1 MNLEQTMLAGGVL
14 LGPDL
19 SGHEQR
25 ILPDLPSAG
34 ISAKLA
40 HMEGKRF
47 GRYLIV
53 SELGRGAMGAV
64 YRAIDPLIEREV
76 AIKTLLPHLPEQ
88 EMAQVRERFLR
99 EARSAGRLNHPNIVT
114 IFDVGEQDGIAYIA
128 MELLEGRTLQQMLA
142 EPKRLPVASAAD
154 LASQVAEALDHA
166 LGFGIVHRDVK
177 PANIMVSAGGR
188 AKLADFGVA
197 HLPSASMTQTGA
209 ALGSP
214 KYMAPEQI
222 IGQPVD
228 PRADIFSLGVVLYE
242 MLTRRTPFEREGE
255 SAVFALMNRIVMEPH
270 LPVTQID
277 PSLPPAF
284 DRILARALA
293 KEPADRYQRAGEM
306 ARDLRNYHAEPSK
319 GEVRPPVLREEKTA
333 SLIAEFDAFAE
344 SFEQQQQERVRA
356 EDAARRQKEDEVR
369 RWADL
374 EAKQREEYERERDQ
388 AFTGTP
394 GGTRPSAAIL
404 LARQQAAK
412 RTVAANAGLDIDSAV
427 RVSARLRAAYQYLSE
442 LSTALSDAQP
452 VSDRPYSVI
461 YVGKIQ
467 NPILTD
473 GFTDY
478 RSRIVAGTEVFD
490 YVMFKYKV
498 RSPRPASVEVVG
510 AELPYVREKLDSMRI
525 QYTATETKNDIG
537 NVVRATLALSGPFP
551 CQVTLRGDYDR
562 YGVRLELENLRQLGV
577 IKTRLALDEFTDEVL
592 DEFGTYVL
600 GASDS
605 FERFLK
611 RL

>member
-1 MNLEQTMLAGGVL
+1 
-14 LGPDL
+14 
-19 SGHEQR
+19 
-25 ILPDLPSAG
+25 
-34 ISAKLA
+34 
-40 HMEGKRF
+40 MEGKRF

-53 SELGRGAMGAV
+53 GELGRGAMGAV

-76 AIKTLLPHLPEQ
+76 AIKTLLPQLPEH
-88 EMAQVRERFLR
+88 EMVHVRERFLR

-114 IFDVGEQDGIAYIA
+114 IFDVGEQDGLAYIA
-128 MELLEGRTLQQMLA
+128 MELLEGRTLQQILA
-142 EPKRLPVASAAD
+142 EPKRMPVETAVDIAA
-154 LASQVAEALDHA
+154 QVADALDHA

-197 HLPSASMTQTGA
+197 YLPSASMTHTGA

-214 KYMAPEQI
+214 KYMAPEQV
-222 IGQPVD
+222 IGQPAD
-228 PRADIFSLGVVLYE
+228 PRSDIFSLGTVLYE
-242 MLTRRTPFEREGE
+242 MLTGRTPFEREGE
-255 SAVFALMNRIVMEPH
+255 STVFALMNRIVVEPH
-270 LPVTQID
+270 LPLAQLD
-277 PSLPPAF
+277 PTLPPAF
-284 DRILARALA
+284 DQILARALA
-293 KEPADRYQRAGEM
+293 KAPAERYQRAGEM
-306 ARDLRNYHAEPSK
+306 ARDLRNYRAEPLK
-319 GEVRPPVLREEKTA
+319 NEARPAALHQEKTA
-333 SLIAEFDAFAE
+333 SLIADFDAFAE
-344 SFEQQQQERVRA
+344 SFELQQQERLQT
-356 EDAARRQKEDEVR
+356 EEAARRKKEEEVR
-369 RWADL
+369 RWSEL
-374 EAKQREEYERERDQ
+374 EARRREEFEREREQ

-412 RTVAANAGLDIDSAV
+412 RAAAASTGLDVDAAAK
-427 RVSARLRAAYQYLSE
+427 VSARLRAAFQYLSE
-442 LSTALSDAQP
+442 LSTALNDAHP
-452 VSDRPYSVI
+452 VSDRPYAVI

-490 YVMFKYKV
+490 YVVFKYKV
-498 RSPRPASVEVVG
+498 RSPKPASVEVVG
-510 AELPYVREKLDSMRI
+510 AELPYVREKLESMRV
-525 QYTATETKNDIG
+525 QYAATETRNDIG
-537 NVVRATLALSGPFP
+537 NVVRATLAMSGPFP
-551 CQVTLRGDYDR
+551 CQVVLRGDYDR
-562 YGVRLELENLRQLGV
+562 YGIRLELENLRQLGV
-577 IKTRLALDEFTDEVL
+577 IKTRLTLDEFDDEVL

>member
-1 MNLEQTMLAGGVL
+1 
-14 LGPDL
+14 
-19 SGHEQR
+19 
-25 ILPDLPSAG
+25 
-34 ISAKLA
+34 
-40 HMEGKRF
+40 RF

-53 SELGRGAMGAV
+53 GELGRGAMGAV

-76 AIKTLLPHLPEQ
+76 AIKTLLPHLPED
-88 EMAQVRERFLR
+88 EMVAVRERFLR

-114 IFDVGEQDGIAYIA
+114 IFDVGEQDGVAYIA
-128 MELLEGRTLQQMLA
+128 MELLEGRTLQQMLT
-142 EPKRLPVASAAD
+142 ESRRLPVATAAD
-154 LASQVAEALDHA
+154 IAAQVADALDHA

-177 PANIMVSAGGR
+177 PANIMVSASGR

-197 HLPSASMTQTGA
+197 HLPSASMTHTGA

-214 KYMAPEQI
+214 KYMAPEQV

-228 PRADIFSLGVVLYE
+228 PRADIFSLGAVLYE
-242 MLTRRTPFEREGE
+242 MLTGRTPFEREGE
-255 SAVFALMNRIVMEPH
+255 TTVFALMNRIVAEPH
-270 LPVTQID
+270 AAVTKID

-293 KEPADRYQRAGEM
+293 KTPAERYQRAGEM
-306 ARDLRNYHAEPSK
+306 ARELRGYRDAP
-319 GEVRPPVLREEKTA
+319 VRETAPAPALQQQKTA
-333 SLIAEFDAFAE
+333 SLLADLDMFSAT
-344 SFEQQQQERVRA
+344 FEVQQRERVRA
-356 EDAARRQKEDEVR
+356 EEVARRKKEDEAQ
-369 RWADL
+369 RWI
-374 EAKQREEYERERDQ
+374 EAQAREREQFEREREQ
-388 AFTGTP
+388 AFTGTQ

-412 RTVAANAGLDIDSAV
+412 RAVATGPGLDVDAATK
-427 RVSARLRAAYQYLSE
+427 VSARLRAAFQYLSE
-442 LSTALSDAQP
+442 LSTALNEAHP

-467 NPILTD
+467 NAILAD

-490 YVMFKYKV
+490 FVVFKYKV
-498 RSPRPASVEVVG
+498 RCPKPATVEVVG
-510 AELPYVREKLDSMRI
+510 AELPYVREKLESMRI
-525 QYTATETKNDIG
+525 QFAASESRNDVG
-537 NVVRATLALSGPFP
+537 NVVRATLAMSGPFP
-551 CQVTLRGDYDR
+551 CEAIVRGDYER
-562 YGVRLELENLRQLGV
+562 GGVRLELENVRQLGTF
-577 IKTRLALDEFTDEVL
+577 KMRLTLEEFSDDVL

>member
-1 MNLEQTMLAGGVL
+1 MQ
-14 LGPDL
+14 
-19 SGHEQR
+19 
-25 ILPDLPSAG
+25 
-34 ISAKLA
+34 
-40 HMEGKRF
+40 GKRF

-53 SELGRGAMGAV
+53 GELGRGAMGAV

-88 EMAQVRERFLR
+88 EMVVVRERFLR

-114 IFDVGEQDGIAYIA
+114 IFDVGEQDGLAYIA

-142 EPKRLPVASAAD
+142 EKKRLPVDTAVDIAA
-154 LASQVAEALDHA
+154 QVADALDHA

-177 PANIMVSAGGR
+177 PGNIMVSSGGR

-197 HLPSASMTQTGA
+197 YVPSSSMTHTGA

-214 KYMAPEQI
+214 KYMAPEQV

-228 PRADIFSLGVVLYE
+228 PRADIFSLGTVLYE
-242 MLTRRTPFEREGE
+242 MLTGRTPFEREGE
-255 SAVFALMNRIVMEPH
+255 GTVFALMNRIVAEGH
-270 LPVTQID
+270 APVTTID
-277 PSLPPAF
+277 PGLPPSF

-293 KEPADRYQRAGEM
+293 KAPAERYQRAGEM
-306 ARDLRNYHAEPSK
+306 ARDLRHYRDLPA
-319 GEVRPPVLREEKTA
+319 RESTAAPAQHSEKTA
-333 SLIAEFDAFAE
+333 TLLKDLDVFAAT
-344 SFEQQQQERVRA
+344 FETQQLERLRFEEA
-356 EDAARRQKEDEVR
+356 QRRKKDEEAARWIE
-369 RWADL
+369 L
-374 EAKQREEYERERDQ
+374 EAKRREDFEREREQ
-388 AFTGTP
+388 AMTGTQ

-412 RTVAANAGLDIDSAV
+412 REAAASGPGLDVELAA
-427 RVSARLRAAYQYLSE
+427 RLSARLRAAFQYLSE
-442 LSTALSDAQP
+442 LSTALNEAHP
-452 VSDRPYSVI
+452 VSDRAYAVI
-461 YVGKIQ
+461 YIGKIA
-467 NPILTD
+467 NPVLGD

-490 YVMFKYKV
+490 YVLFKYKI
-498 RSPRPASVEVVG
+498 RCPKPATIEVVG
-510 AELPYVREKLDSMRI
+510 AELPFVREKLEAMRV
-525 QYTATETKNDIG
+525 QYAADETRNDVG
-537 NVVRATLALSGPFP
+537 NVVRARISLSGPFP
-551 CQVTLRGDYDR
+551 CEVTLRGDYD
-562 YGVRLELENLRQLGV
+562 GGTIRLELENVRQLGV
-577 IKTRLALDEFTDEVL
+577 VRTRLALDEFTDEVL

>member
-1 MNLEQTMLAGGVL
+1 
-14 LGPDL
+14 
-19 SGHEQR
+19 
-25 ILPDLPSAG
+25 
-34 ISAKLA
+34 
-40 HMEGKRF
+40 MEGKRF

-88 EMAQVRERFLR
+88 EMVQVRERFLR

-114 IFDVGEQDGIAYIA
+114 IFDVGEQDGLAYIA
-128 MELLEGRTLQQMLA
+128 MELLEGRTLQQMLT
-142 EPKRLPVASAAD
+142 ESKRLPVASAAD
-154 LASQVAEALDHA
+154 IAAQVADALDHA
-166 LGFGIVHRDVK
+166 LGFGVVHRDVK

-197 HLPSASMTQTGA
+197 HLPSASMTHTGA

-214 KYMAPEQI
+214 KYMAPEQV
-222 IGQPVD
+222 IGQPID
-228 PRADIFSLGVVLYE
+228 PRADIFSLGSVLYE
-242 MLTRRTPFEREGE
+242 MLTGRTPFEREGE
-255 SAVFALMNRIVMEPH
+255 STVFSLMNRIVAEPH
-270 LPVTQID
+270 VPVTQLD

-293 KEPADRYQRAGEM
+293 KEPASRYQRAGEM
-306 ARDLRNYHAEPSK
+306 ARDLRGYRDAPAKETAVASAPQQ
-319 GEVRPPVLREEKTA
+319 EKTA
-333 SLIAEFDAFAE
+333 SLLADLDAFSATFEAE
-344 SFEQQQQERVRA
+344 QLARLRA
-356 EDAARRQKEDEVR
+356 EEAARRKKEDEAR
-369 RWADL
+369 RWIEL
-374 EAKQREEYERERDQ
+374 EAKRRDDFEREREQ
-388 AFTGTP
+388 ALTGTQ

-412 RTVAANAGLDIDSAV
+412 RAAPSPGLDIDAAAK
-427 RVSARLRAAYQYLSE
+427 VSARLRAAFQYLSE
-442 LSTALSDAQP
+442 LSTALNEAHP
-452 VSDRPYSVI
+452 VSDRPYAVI

-467 NPILTD
+467 NPILCD

-490 YVMFKYKV
+490 YVIFKYKV
-498 RSPRPASVEVVG
+498 RCPKPATVEVVG
-510 AELPYVREKLDSMRI
+510 AELPYVSEKLDSMRV
-525 QYTATETKNDIG
+525 QYASSETRNDVG

-551 CQVTLRGDYDR
+551 CEAILRGDYER
-562 YGVRLELENLRQLGV
+562 GAIRLELENVRQLGAF
-577 IKTRLALDEFTDEVL
+577 KTRLALEEFSDDVL

>member
-1 MNLEQTMLAGGVL
+1 
-14 LGPDL
+14 
-19 SGHEQR
+19 
-25 ILPDLPSAG
+25 
-34 ISAKLA
+34 
-40 HMEGKRF
+40 MEGKRF

-88 EMAQVRERFLR
+88 EMVQVRERFLR

-114 IFDVGEQDGIAYIA
+114 IFDVGEQDGLAYIA

-142 EPKRLPVASAAD
+142 ESRRLPVASAAD
-154 LASQVAEALDHA
+154 IAAQVADALDHA
-166 LGFGIVHRDVK
+166 LGFGVVHRDVK

-197 HLPSASMTQTGA
+197 HLPSASMTHTGA

-214 KYMAPEQI
+214 KYMAPEQV

-228 PRADIFSLGVVLYE
+228 PRADIFSLGSVLYE
-242 MLTRRTPFEREGE
+242 MLTGRTPFEREGE
-255 SAVFALMNRIVMEPH
+255 STVFSLMNRIVAEPH
-270 LPVTQID
+270 VPVTQLD

-293 KEPADRYQRAGEM
+293 KEPASRYQRAGEM
-306 ARDLRNYHAEPSK
+306 ARDLRGYRDAPAKETAVASAPQQ
-319 GEVRPPVLREEKTA
+319 EKTA
-333 SLIAEFDAFAE
+333 SLLADLDAFSAT
-344 SFEQQQQERVRA
+344 FETEQLARLRA
-356 EDAARRQKEDEVR
+356 EEAARRKKEDEAR
-369 RWADL
+369 RWIEL
-374 EAKQREEYERERDQ
+374 EAKRRDDFEREREQ
-388 AFTGTP
+388 ALTGTQ

-412 RTVAANAGLDIDSAV
+412 RAAPSPGLDIDAAAK
-427 RVSARLRAAYQYLSE
+427 VSARLRAAFQYLSE
-442 LSTALSDAQP
+442 LSTALNEAHP
-452 VSDRPYSVI
+452 VSDRPYAVI

-467 NPILTD
+467 NPILCD

-490 YVMFKYKV
+490 YVIFKYKV
-498 RSPRPASVEVVG
+498 RCPKPATVEVVG
-510 AELPYVREKLDSMRI
+510 AELPYVSEKLDSMRV
-525 QYTATETKNDIG
+525 QYASSETRNDVG

-551 CQVTLRGDYDR
+551 CEAILRGDYER
-562 YGVRLELENLRQLGV
+562 GAIRLELENVRQLGAF
-577 IKTRLALDEFTDEVL
+577 KTRLALEEFSDDVL

>member
-1 MNLEQTMLAGGVL
+1 
-14 LGPDL
+14 
-19 SGHEQR
+19 
-25 ILPDLPSAG
+25 
-34 ISAKLA
+34 
-40 HMEGKRF
+40 MEGKRF

-88 EMAQVRERFLR
+88 EMVQVRERFLR

-114 IFDVGEQDGIAYIA
+114 IFDVGEQDGLAYIA

-142 EPKRLPVASAAD
+142 ESRRLPVASAAD
-154 LASQVAEALDHA
+154 IAAQVADALDHA
-166 LGFGIVHRDVK
+166 LGFGVVHRDVK

-197 HLPSASMTQTGA
+197 HLPSASMTHTGA

-214 KYMAPEQI
+214 KYMAPEQV

-228 PRADIFSLGVVLYE
+228 PRADIFSLGSVLYE
-242 MLTRRTPFEREGE
+242 MLTGRTPFEREGE
-255 SAVFALMNRIVMEPH
+255 STVFSLMNRIVAEPH
-270 LPVTQID
+270 VPVTQLD

-293 KEPADRYQRAGEM
+293 KEPASRYQRAGEM
-306 ARDLRNYHAEPSK
+306 ARDLRGYRDAPAKETAVASAPQQ
-319 GEVRPPVLREEKTA
+319 EKTA
-333 SLIAEFDAFAE
+333 SLLADLDAFSAT
-344 SFEQQQQERVRA
+344 FETEQLARLRA
-356 EDAARRQKEDEVR
+356 EEAARRKKEDEAR
-369 RWADL
+369 RWIEL
-374 EAKQREEYERERDQ
+374 EAKRRDEFEREREQ
-388 AFTGTP
+388 ALTGTQ

-412 RTVAANAGLDIDSAV
+412 RAAPSPGLDIDAAAK
-427 RVSARLRAAYQYLSE
+427 VSARLRAAFQYLSE
-442 LSTALSDAQP
+442 LSTALNEAHP
-452 VSDRPYSVI
+452 VSDRPYAVI

-467 NPILTD
+467 NPILCD

-490 YVMFKYKV
+490 YVIFKYKV
-498 RSPRPASVEVVG
+498 RCPKPATVEVVG
-510 AELPYVREKLDSMRI
+510 AELPYVSEKLDSMRV
-525 QYTATETKNDIG
+525 QYASSETRNDVG

-551 CQVTLRGDYDR
+551 CEAILRGDYER
-562 YGVRLELENLRQLGV
+562 GAIRLELENVRQLGAF
-577 IKTRLALDEFTDEVL
+577 KTRLALEEFSDDVL

>member
-1 MNLEQTMLAGGVL
+1 
-14 LGPDL
+14 
-19 SGHEQR
+19 
-25 ILPDLPSAG
+25 
-34 ISAKLA
+34 
-40 HMEGKRF
+40 RF

-53 SELGRGAMGAV
+53 GELGRGAMGAV

-76 AIKTLLPHLPEQ
+76 AIKTLLPHLPED
-88 EMAQVRERFLR
+88 EMVAVRERFLR

-114 IFDVGEQDGIAYIA
+114 IFDVGEQDGLAYIA
-128 MELLEGRTLQQMLA
+128 MELLEGRTLQQMLT
-142 EPKRLPVASAAD
+142 ESRRLPVATAAD
-154 LASQVAEALDHA
+154 IAAQVADALDHA

-177 PANIMVSAGGR
+177 PANIMVSASGR

-197 HLPSASMTQTGA
+197 HLPSASMTHTGA

-214 KYMAPEQI
+214 KYMAPEQV

-228 PRADIFSLGVVLYE
+228 PRADIFSLGAVLYE
-242 MLTRRTPFEREGE
+242 MLTGRTPFEREGE
-255 SAVFALMNRIVMEPH
+255 TTVFALMNRIVAEPH
-270 LPVTQID
+270 APVSKID

-293 KEPADRYQRAGEM
+293 KLPADRYQRAGEM
-306 ARDLRNYHAEPSK
+306 ARDLRGYRDAP
-319 GEVRPPVLREEKTA
+319 VRETTPAPALQQQKTA
-333 SLIAEFDAFAE
+333 SLLADLDMFSAT
-344 SFEQQQQERVRA
+344 FEVQQRERVRA
-356 EDAARRQKEDEVR
+356 EEVARRKKEDEAQ
-369 RWADL
+369 RWIETQA
-374 EAKQREEYERERDQ
+374 RERERFEREREQ
-388 AFTGTP
+388 AFTGTQ

-412 RTVAANAGLDIDSAV
+412 RAVATGPGLDVDAAAK
-427 RVSARLRAAYQYLSE
+427 VSARLRAAFQYLSE
-442 LSTALSDAQP
+442 LSTALNEAHP

-467 NPILTD
+467 NAILAD

-490 YVMFKYKV
+490 FVMFKYKV
-498 RSPRPASVEVVG
+498 RCPKPATVEVVG
-510 AELPYVREKLDSMRI
+510 SELPYVREKLESMRI
-525 QYTATETKNDIG
+525 QFAANETRNDVG
-537 NVVRATLALSGPFP
+537 NVVRATLAMSGPFP
-551 CQVTLRGDYDR
+551 CEAILRGDYER
-562 YGVRLELENLRQLGV
+562 GGVRLELENVRQLGV
-577 IKTRLALDEFTDEVL
+577 FKMRLALEEFSDDVL

>member
-1 MNLEQTMLAGGVL
+1 
-14 LGPDL
+14 
-19 SGHEQR
+19 
-25 ILPDLPSAG
+25 
-34 ISAKLA
+34 
-40 HMEGKRF
+40 MEGKRF

-53 SELGRGAMGAV
+53 GELGRGAMGAV

-76 AIKTLLPHLPEQ
+76 AIKTLLPHLPED
-88 EMAQVRERFLR
+88 EMVAVRERFLR

-114 IFDVGEQDGIAYIA
+114 IFDVGEQDGLAYIA
-128 MELLEGRTLQQMLA
+128 MELLEGRTLQQMLT
-142 EPKRLPVASAAD
+142 ESRRLPVATAAD
-154 LASQVAEALDHA
+154 IAAQVADALDHA

-177 PANIMVSAGGR
+177 PANIMVSASGR

-197 HLPSASMTQTGA
+197 HLPSASMTHTGA

-214 KYMAPEQI
+214 KYMAPEQV

-228 PRADIFSLGVVLYE
+228 PRADIFSLGAVLYE
-242 MLTRRTPFEREGE
+242 MLTGRTPFEREGE
-255 SAVFALMNRIVMEPH
+255 STVFALMNRIVAEPH
-270 LPVTQID
+270 APVTQLD

-293 KEPADRYQRAGEM
+293 KSPADRYQRAGEM
-306 ARDLRNYHAEPSK
+306 ARDLRGYRDAP
-319 GEVRPPVLREEKTA
+319 VRETAPAPGLQQQKTA
-333 SLIAEFDAFAE
+333 SLLADLDMFSAT
-344 SFEQQQQERVRA
+344 FEVQQSERVRA
-356 EDAARRQKEDEVR
+356 EEVARSTKEAEAQ
-369 RWADL
+369 RWIELQA
-374 EAKQREEYERERDQ
+374 REREQFEREREQ
-388 AFTGTP
+388 AFTGTQ

-412 RTVAANAGLDIDSAV
+412 RAVDTGPGLDVDAATK
-427 RVSARLRAAYQYLSE
+427 VSARLRAAFQYLSE
-442 LSTALSDAQP
+442 LSTALNEAHP

-467 NPILTD
+467 NAILAD

-490 YVMFKYKV
+490 FVVFKYKV
-498 RSPRPASVEVVG
+498 RCPKPATVEVVG
-510 AELPYVREKLDSMRI
+510 AELPYVREKLESMRI
-525 QYTATETKNDIG
+525 QFAANETRNDIG
-537 NVVRATLALSGPFP
+537 NVVRATLAMSGPFP
-551 CQVTLRGDYDR
+551 CEAILRGDYER
-562 YGVRLELENLRQLGV
+562 GGVRLELENVRQLGAFK
-577 IKTRLALDEFTDEVL
+577 IRLALEEFSDDVL